1 MIDIHSHILPLVDDG
16 SSSVDMSLDMLDE
29 AYRDG
34 TKEIVLT
41 PHLAYAYGFENPNYK
56 IKELFS
62 QFKDIVEDVGI
73 PIKMYLGCEFLYRSH
88 ESFERHFEDIT
99 TLNDTKYLLMEFYF
113 DVEEEVI
120 LEAVQDVLDKGY
132 IPVVAHPERFEAIQ
146 INPDIAVE
154 IVNRGGY
161 LQMNKGS
168 ILGDYGS
175 LVKETVTTMSLS

>member
-56 IKELFS
+56 IKELFG

-73 PIKMYLGCEFLYRSH
+73 PIKVYLGCEFLYRSH

-99 TLNDTKYLLMEFYF
+99 TLNDTKYLLM
-113 DVEEEVI
+113 
-120 LEAVQDVLDKGY
+120 AMVL
-132 IPVVAHPERFEAIQ
+132 
-146 INPDIAVE
+146 
-154 IVNRGGY
+154 
-161 LQMNKGS
+161 S
-168 ILGDYGS
+168 
-175 LVKETVTTMSLS
+175 